1 MVTKIHKIIFFSLF
15 VFFQNISY
23 SKTLEA
29 PALDEKSVYNY
40 FTLLFIENTAYEV
53 LTFGTIFFITFR
65 LLFTLVALICGIS
78 FIMLGKPSKKYTLSN
93 YNEY

>member
-1 MVTKIHKIIFFSLF
+1 MISNSLP
-15 VFFQNISY
+15 I
-23 SKTLEA
+23 TPGGLGIGE
-29 PALDEKSVYNY
+29 SVYNY
-40 FTLLFIENTAYEV
+40 FTLLFLENTALQV

-93 YNEY
+93 